1 MPRTKLTSL
10 LGAPLE
16 FVSGGV
22 DWRSQTL
29 ITVSN
34 SEGEK
39 SVLISPRGLQLVK
52 ASDYVMAPKERII
65 STSNKVKDAI
75 SIGVKVSGWALVSV
89 MIAFA
94 GVSTLGL
101 VDARVVLTESMSPS
115 INAGDVVIA
124 TPPDRKTPQIGDVV
138 VYTGKKF
145 DGTEVA
151 PFAHRIIGGD
161 SANGFV
167 VKGDNNPEADV
178 QKPTVADIEAV
189 VLFTIPLLGK
199 LLSPQVLIL
208 LLVAGFGIWLIVD
221 AFRDEE

>member
-1 MPRTKLTSL
+1 MKTVSL
-10 LGAPLE
+10 VKALGVPLQWKGE
-16 FVSGGV
+16 VSA
-22 DWRSQTL
+22 RNAMTL
-29 ITVSN
+29 ITVSS

-39 SVLISPRGLQLVK
+39 SVLISSRGLQLVK

-65 STSNKVKDAI
+65 STSNQIKDAI
-75 SIGVKVSGWALVSV
+75 SVGVKVSGWALVSI

-151 PFAHRIIGGD
+151 PFAHRVIGGD
-161 SANGFV
+161 SVSGFV
-167 VKGDNNPEADV
+167 VKGDNNPSPDV
-178 QKPTVADIEAV
+178 QKPKVADIEAV

>member
-1 MPRTKLTSL
+1 VPRTKLTTL

-29 ITVSN
+29 ITVSS

-75 SIGVKVSGWALVSV
+75 SIGVKVSGWALVSI

-124 TPPDRKTPQIGDVV
+124 TPPDRKTPQMGDVV

-151 PFAHRIIGGD
+151 PFAHRIIAGD
-161 SANGFV
+161 SVSGFV

-178 QKPTVADIEAV
+178 QKPKVADIEAV

>member
-1 MPRTKLTSL
+1 MKTVSL
-10 LGAPLE
+10 VKALGVPLQWKSE
-16 FVSGGV
+16 ASAKNAM
-22 DWRSQTL
+22 TL
-29 ITVSN
+29 ITVSS

-39 SVLISPRGLQLVK
+39 SVLISSRGLQLVK
-52 ASDYVMAPKERII
+52 ASDYVVAPKERII
-65 STSNKVKDAI
+65 STSNKIKDTFALAT
-75 SIGVKVSGWALVSV
+75 KLSGWALVSI

-94 GVSTLGL
+94 GLSTIGL
-101 VDARVVLTESMSPS
+101 VDGRVVLTESMSPS

-124 TPPDRKTPQIGDVV
+124 VPPDRKSPEIGDVV

-145 DGTEVA
+145 DGTTVA

-178 QKPTVADIEAV
+178 QKPKVADIEAV

-208 LLVAGFGIWLIVD
+208 ILVAVFGIWLIVD

>member
-1 MPRTKLTSL
+1 VKTVSL
-10 LGAPLE
+10 VKALGVPLQWKSE
-16 FVSGGV
+16 ASAKNAM
-22 DWRSQTL
+22 TL
-29 ITVSN
+29 ITVSS

-39 SVLISPRGLQLVK
+39 SVLISSRGLQLVK
-52 ASDYVMAPKERII
+52 ASDYVVAPKERII
-65 STSNKVKDAI
+65 STSNKIKDAFALAT
-75 SIGVKVSGWALVSV
+75 KLSGWALVSI

-94 GVSTLGL
+94 GLSTLGL
-101 VDARVVLTESMSPS
+101 VDGRVVLTESMSPL

-124 TPPDRKTPQIGDVV
+124 VPPDRMSPEIGDVV

-145 DGTEVA
+145 DGTTVA

-178 QKPTVADIEAV
+178 QKPKVADIEAV

-208 LLVAGFGIWLIVD
+208 ILVAVFGIWLIVD

>member
-1 MPRTKLTSL
+1 VKTVSL
-10 LGAPLE
+10 VKALGVPLQWKSE
-16 FVSGGV
+16 ASAKNAM
-22 DWRSQTL
+22 TL
-29 ITVSN
+29 ITVSS

-39 SVLISPRGLQLVK
+39 SVLISSRGLQLVK
-52 ASDYVMAPKERII
+52 ASDYVAAPKERII
-65 STSNKVKDAI
+65 STSNKIKDAFALAT
-75 SIGVKVSGWALVSV
+75 KVSGWALVSI

-94 GVSTLGL
+94 GLSTIGL
-101 VDARVVLTESMSPS
+101 VDGRVVLTESMSPS
-115 INAGDVVIA
+115 IKAGDVVIA
-124 TPPDRKTPQIGDVV
+124 VPPDRMSPEIGDVV

-145 DGTEVA
+145 DGTTVA

-161 SANGFV
+161 SSNGFV

-178 QKPTVADIEAV
+178 QKPKVADIEAV

-208 LLVAGFGIWLIVD
+208 ILVAVFGIWLIVD

>member
-1 MPRTKLTSL
+1 VKTVSL
-10 LGAPLE
+10 VKALGVPLQWKSE
-16 FVSGGV
+16 ASI
-22 DWRSQTL
+22 RNAMTL
-29 ITVSN
+29 ITVSS

-39 SVLISPRGLQLVK
+39 SVLISSRGLQLVK

-65 STSNKVKDAI
+65 STSNKIKDKFALAT
-75 SIGVKVSGWALVSV
+75 KLSGWALVSI

-94 GVSTLGL
+94 GLSTIGL
-101 VDARVVLTESMSPS
+101 VDGRVVLTESMSPS

-124 TPPDRKTPQIGDVV
+124 VPPDRKSPEIGDVV

-145 DGTEVA
+145 DGTTVA

-178 QKPTVADIEAV
+178 QKPKVADIEAV

-208 LLVAGFGIWLIVD
+208 ILVAVFGIWLIVD

>member
-1 MPRTKLTSL
+1 VSRTKLATL

-16 FVSGGV
+16 FISGGV

-115 INAGDVVIA
+115 INPGDVVIA

-151 PFAHRIIGGD
+151 PFAHRIMAGD
-161 SANGFV
+161 SVSGFV
-167 VKGDNNPEADV
+167 VKGDNNPSPDV
-178 QKPTVADIEAV
+178 QKPKVADIEAV

>member
-1 MPRTKLTSL
+1 MKTVSL
-10 LGAPLE
+10 VKALGVPLQWKSE
-16 FVSGGV
+16 ASAKNAM
-22 DWRSQTL
+22 TL
-29 ITVSN
+29 ITVSS

-39 SVLISPRGLQLVK
+39 SVLISSRGLQLVK
-52 ASDYVMAPKERII
+52 ASDYVAAPKERII
-65 STSNKVKDAI
+65 STSNKIKDAFALAT
-75 SIGVKVSGWALVSV
+75 KVSGWALVSI

-94 GVSTLGL
+94 GLSTIGL
-101 VDARVVLTESMSPS
+101 VDGRVVLTESMSPS
-115 INAGDVVIA
+115 IKAGDVVIA
-124 TPPDRKTPQIGDVV
+124 VPPDRMSPEIGDVV

-145 DGTEVA
+145 DGTTVA

-161 SANGFV
+161 SSNGFV

-178 QKPTVADIEAV
+178 QKPKVADIEAV

-208 LLVAGFGIWLIVD
+208 ILVAVFGIWLIVD